1 MRFLISLY
9 RYFPA
14 GGLQMDTLRVA
25 RNACRRGHQVVLC
38 TTRWEGPRPEDLPGL
53 EIKLLPEPK
62 AWTNLG
68 RMAQFSR
75 MVARERARGHYDC
88 ELAMNRIPGAQFYFA
103 ADECMKT
110 LLHRRRLGWLLRMLP
125 RYRMILQ
132 QERDTLLCPE
142 IKKIL
147 VICQRQL
154 IDFQKEYALPP
165 ERFVLLPTGLDDGS
179 LPPESPQEQQ
189 ELRQKE
195 RSALELAENDLLILL
210 VGTDLR
216 RKGVDRAMRA
226 VAALPQ
232 ELQRRCRLAI
242 IGRDSAQDILS
253 LAKKTGLPQEQVLAL
268 PPRPS
273 VGALY
278 LAADLLIHPARSEGT
293 GTVLIE
299 AMANGL
305 PVLCTAICGF
315 SPLVEPTGMPVIPE
329 PFRQEALDQA
339 LAQVLPNLPESAK
352 RTREYAST
360 QDFCRR
366 ADAIVDLLEG
376 KE

>member
-165 ERFVLLPTGLDDGS
+165 ERFLVLPPGMDTGS
-179 LPPESPQEQQ
+179 LPPKTCEERE
-189 ELRQKE
+189 ELREKE
-195 RSALELAENDLLILL
+195 RLCLGIQDNELMLLM
-210 VGTDLR
+210 VGSSLR
-216 RKGVDRAMRA
+216 LKGVDRALEA
-226 VAALPQ
+226 ITALP
-232 ELQRRCRLAI
+232 EDLRTRCRPVL
-242 IGRDSAQDILS
+242 IGRGISDGFRK
-253 LAKKTGLPQEQVLAL
+253 LAKKAGLPQGQALAL

-278 LAADLLIHPARSEGT
+278 LAADLLIHPARSEGA
-293 GTVLIE
+293 GSVLIE